1 MDSRFSKTSGFSLV
15 ELMVVLAI
23 VSLLAVLT
31 YAPYSYYSDI
41 AKVRISSEKIE
52 QTFSEAKLSSAM
64 GLSVPGTDFN
74 GDAYVVL
81 EKGSGSLA
89 LFAAKAGSG
98 FVSPTEYKLLRVVP
112 LEKDVLISEL
122 PSDLVTVKFSAPTG
136 APSSVDADGNALV
149 FSGGTVGFK

>member
-81 EKGSGSLA
+81 QRGSGALSLY
-89 LFAAKAGSG
+89 AAKAGSG
-98 FVSPTEYKLLRVVP
+98 FAATADYKLLRVVP

-136 APSSVDADGNALV
+136 APSAVDSDGTPLV
-149 FSGGTVGFK
+149 FSGGTVGLK

>member
-1 MDSRFSKTSGFSLV
+1 MISRFSKTSGFTLV
-15 ELMVVLAI
+15 ELMVVIAI
-23 VSLLAVLT
+23 VSMLAVLT

-41 AKVRISSEKIE
+41 AKVRISAEKVE

-89 LFAAKAGSG
+89 LFAAKARAG
-98 FVSPTEYKLLRVVP
+98 FAAPSEYQLLRSVP
-112 LEKDVLISEL
+112 LEKDVTF
-122 PSDLVTVKFSAPTG
+122 SDLPAETVTIKFSAPSGASSAIDGTG
-136 APSSVDADGNALV
+136 NPLV
-149 FSGGTVGFK
+149 FSGGTVGLK

>member
-1 MDSRFSKTSGFSLV
+1 MNPRFSKTAGFSLV
-15 ELMVVLAI
+15 ELMVVIAV
-23 VSLLAVLT
+23 VSMLAVLT

-41 AKVRISSEKIE
+41 AKVRISAEKIE

-89 LFAAKAGSG
+89 LFAAKAQSG
-98 FVSPTEYKLLRVVP
+98 FAVPTEYELLRSVP
-112 LEKDVLISEL
+112 LEKDVTL
-122 PSDLVTVKFSAPTG
+122 SDLPADSVTIKFSAPSG
-136 APSSVDADGNALV
+136 KSSAVDGDGNPLV
-149 FSGGTVGFK
+149 FSGGTVGLK

>member
-1 MDSRFSKTSGFSLV
+1 MISRFSKTSGFTLV
-15 ELMVVLAI
+15 ELMVVIAI
-23 VSLLAVLT
+23 VSMLAVLT

-41 AKVRISSEKIE
+41 AKVRISAEKVE

-89 LFAAKAGSG
+89 LFAAKARTG
-98 FVSPTEYKLLRVVP
+98 FATSSEYQLLRTVP
-112 LEKDVLISEL
+112 LEKDVTFSDL
-122 PSDLVTVKFSAPTG
+122 PSESVTIKFSAPTG
-136 APSSVDADGNALV
+136 ISSAVDENGNPLV
-149 FSGGTVGFK
+149 FSGGTVGLK